1 MGGGDYMEL
10 RYNQHTAMKYEA
22 GLQKE
27 YYPRSGHIAVIL
39 GFITMEQLKGAMS
52 QQIDDDLHNRPHR
65 FLGEILLDEG
75 WITHD
80 ELNIILDEL
89 YKEEMRAKGKL

>member
-1 MGGGDYMEL
+1 MEIK
-10 RYNQHTAMKYEA
+10 YNPDTAMRQGA
-22 GLQKE
+22 GHQKE
-27 YYPRSGHIAVIL
+27 YYPRSGHIAVML
-39 GFITMEQLKGAMS
+39 GFITMEQLKKAMS
-52 QQIDDDLHNRPHR
+52 QQIDDDLNDRPHR
-65 FLGEILLDEG
+65 FLGEILLDQR

>member
-1 MGGGDYMEL
+1 MEINNNL
-10 RYNQHTAMKYEA
+10 ETAIKQSA
-22 GLQKE
+22 GHQKE
-27 YYPRSGHIAVIL
+27 YYPRSGQIAVML
-39 GFITMEQLKGAMS
+39 GFITMEQLKAAMS
-52 QQIDDDLHNRPHR
+52 QQIDDDLNNRPHR
-65 FLGEILLDEG
+65 FLGEILLDIG